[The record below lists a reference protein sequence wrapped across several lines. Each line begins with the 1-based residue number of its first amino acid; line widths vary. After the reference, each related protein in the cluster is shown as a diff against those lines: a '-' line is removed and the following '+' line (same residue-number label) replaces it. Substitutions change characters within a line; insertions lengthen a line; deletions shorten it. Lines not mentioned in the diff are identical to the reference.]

1 MSTTQAPKASDSLQ
15 ILRQSPGPAP
25 DYPMDA
31 EECRVLLARTSVGR
45 VGWRSHQGQQLL
57 PVTYAYRAGKII
69 FRTSPYGL
77 LSGLIDST
85 EVAVEIDELDPQS
98 RSGWSVVAH
107 GVSRPG
113 RWGGLP
119 NESSASDIRP
129 WAAGARNLTIEITVT
144 AVTGRVFP
152 RP

>member
-1 MSTTQAPKASDSLQ
+1 MSTTQIPEASDSMRVHRL
-15 ILRQSPGPAP
+15 PAAP
-25 DYPMDA
+25 AHDRPLDA
-31 EECRVLLARTSVGR
+31 EECRVLLAGASVGR

-57 PVTYAYRAGKII
+57 PVTYAYRGGKII

-98 RSGWSVVAH
+98 CTGWSVVAH

-119 NESSASDIRP
+119 NES
-129 WAAGARNLTIEITVT
+129 
-144 AVTGRVFP
+144 
-152 RP
+152 